1 MARCQLYERWSA
13 EFPVPPAITE
23 KGAEMEILI
32 KGHNLEVGDAL
43 RDYVERKI
51 TKLDRF
57 LPHLGETQV
66 DLSVEKA
73 RRSEQRQVAQIT
85 VRSASG
91 VILRAEERSGDMR
104 QSIDASL
111 DKMVRQIRRFKGK
124 RWESRR
130 SDGGPEEEAPAVELE
145 EEEAEEARIVRIK
158 RFETRPMDAE
168 EAIEQMELLGHDF
181 FLFYNMATS
190 SYSVVYKRHD
200 GGYGLLLP
208 EVI

>member
-1 MARCQLYERWSA
+1 
-13 EFPVPPAITE
+13 
-23 KGAEMEILI
+23 MEILI

-51 TKLDRF
+51 SKLDRF
-57 LPHLGETQV
+57 LPHLGEAKI
-66 DLSVEKA
+66 DLSVENA

-85 VRSASG
+85 VRSNNG
-91 VILRAEERSGDMR
+91 IILRAEERSGDMR

-124 RWESRR
+124 HWESRR
-130 SDGGPEEEAPAVELE
+130 NDGAEEDLAPAEIE
-145 EEEAEEARIVRIK
+145 DEDAEEARIVRIK
-158 RFETRPMDAE
+158 RFETRPMDPE

-181 FLFYNMATS
+181 FLFYNMSVS

>member
-1 MARCQLYERWSA
+1 MDIQ
-13 EFPVPPAITE
+13 
-23 KGAEMEILI
+23 I

-43 RDYVERKI
+43 RDYVERKVS
-51 TKLDRF
+51 KLDRF
-57 LPHLGETQV
+57 LPQTGEAQV
-66 DLSVEKA
+66 DLSVENT
-73 RRSEQRQVAQIT
+73 RRAVQRQVAQIT

-111 DKMVRQIRRFKGK
+111 DKMVGQIRRFKGK
-124 RWESRR
+124 YWASSHE
-130 SDGGPEEEAPAVELE
+130 GGEEPAPVVEPEEDEDE
-145 EEEAEEARIVRIK
+145 EGTRIMRVK
-158 RFETRPMDAE
+158 RFETRPMDAD

-181 FLFYNMATS
+181 FLFYNMSTS
-190 SYSVVYKRHD
+190 NFSVVYKRHD

>member
-1 MARCQLYERWSA
+1 M
-13 EFPVPPAITE
+13 
-23 KGAEMEILI
+23 
-32 KGHNLEVGDAL
+32 
-43 RDYVERKI
+43 
-51 TKLDRF
+51 
-57 LPHLGETQV
+57 
-66 DLSVEKA
+66 
-73 RRSEQRQVAQIT
+73 AQIT

-181 FLFYNMATS
+181 FVYAWPPRAIASCTSATMAAM
-190 SYSVVYKRHD
+190 
-200 GGYGLLLP
+200 
-208 EVI
+208 VIAARSDLI